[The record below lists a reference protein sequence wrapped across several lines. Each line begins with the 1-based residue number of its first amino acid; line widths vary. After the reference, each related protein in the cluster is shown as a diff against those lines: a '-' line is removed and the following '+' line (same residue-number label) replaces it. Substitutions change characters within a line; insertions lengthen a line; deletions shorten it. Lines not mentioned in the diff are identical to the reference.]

1 MKKNNIAFLLLVPA
15 LFAGCQKKTVV
26 ETETIYEPRQVHV
39 DNPEDQVLTP
49 FVAPGFEE
57 GHVNPVVSDGAAYLF
72 DNESAGIP
80 SVYIRVSTEQ
90 WNKLLIAYDK
100 NNKTNETV
108 HADLSFVKGEEAT
121 AVYDVALS
129 IKGNTSRRRP
139 EGSAGVMHGSDNP
152 NWHHAHFGLSLD
164 KYNGENTVGGMRKLV
179 LKWFKDDG
187 NYVRELYCYDLFR
200 RYGVWTGPED
210 VYVKVF
216 IHVGKDLNPAYF
228 GIYQMYEPYD
238 QAYLDRRASSY
249 GATDGN
255 LWECRYG
262 GTLTPGTLPY
272 MMNAGESG
280 ALYEL
285 NVSTDGLE
293 AAKAQMTDFV
303 TNLNTLDGTAFHDW
317 IGSHMDVDLFLKTYA
332 VNVGIGMWDEYWN
345 NAGNNTFLYFNS
357 RSATDYKVYLL
368 PHDYDNT
375 LGTTSAV
382 GAQTDAVTHNPYAWG
397 PTDVSVSPLMNKIL
411 SFDDYK
417 AIYTG
422 YLRDLAT
429 GLLTYES
436 SIQRISRWQGMIS
449 ELIANDT
456 GEDMKLRDVPA
467 SWGNHPEYRVV
478 EDGETNFFRAKCA
491 SLLEWTDGQ

>member
-1 MKKNNIAFLLLVPA
+1 
-15 LFAGCQKKTVV
+15 
-26 ETETIYEPRQVHV
+26 
-39 DNPEDQVLTP
+39 
-49 FVAPGFEE
+49 
-57 GHVNPVVSDGAAYLF
+57 
-72 DNESAGIP
+72 
-80 SVYIRVSTEQ
+80 
-90 WNKLLIAYDK
+90 
-100 NNKTNETV
+100 
-108 HADLSFVKGEEAT
+108 
-121 AVYDVALS
+121 
-129 IKGNTSRRRP
+129 
-139 EGSAGVMHGSDNP
+139 
-152 NWHHAHFGLSLD
+152 
-164 KYNGENTVGGMRKLV
+164 
-179 LKWFKDDG
+179 
-187 NYVRELYCYDLFR
+187 
-200 RYGVWTGPED
+200 
-210 VYVKVF
+210 
-216 IHVGKDLNPAYF
+216 
-228 GIYQMYEPYD
+228 
-238 QAYLDRRASSY
+238 
-249 GATDGN
+249 
-255 LWECRYG
+255 
-262 GTLTPGTLPY
+262 
-272 MMNAGESG
+272 
-280 ALYEL
+280 
-285 NVSTDGLE
+285 
-293 AAKAQMTDFV
+293 
-303 TNLNTLDGTAFHDW
+303 
-317 IGSHMDVDLFLKTYA
+317 MDVDLFLKTYA

-449 ELIANDT
+449 VLIANDT